1 MSKGE
6 AGEWGEPFDEAELP
20 RRDRVPATGFTLP
33 SDFNASPE
41 GTAFIPPFRA
51 RRRRI
56 AWRLTVVVVA
66 AVTVMG
72 IRLVLWTNRVGVTDE
87 RALGLPAY
95 FFLIACIVVGFFGL
109 RTVWRWANAPDP
121 ADVRNPVVG
130 GLPPLA

>member
-1 MSKGE
+1 MGTGE

-20 RRDRVPATGFTLP
+20 RRDGVPATGFTLP
-33 SDFNASPE
+33 SDFNSSREA
-41 GTAFIPPFRA
+41 TAFIPPFREK
-51 RRRRI
+51 RRRI
-56 AWRLTVVVVA
+56 AVRLTVVVVA
-66 AVTVMG
+66 AVGVMG

-87 RALGLPAY
+87 RPLGIFAY

-121 ADVRNPVVG
+121 ADVRNPILG